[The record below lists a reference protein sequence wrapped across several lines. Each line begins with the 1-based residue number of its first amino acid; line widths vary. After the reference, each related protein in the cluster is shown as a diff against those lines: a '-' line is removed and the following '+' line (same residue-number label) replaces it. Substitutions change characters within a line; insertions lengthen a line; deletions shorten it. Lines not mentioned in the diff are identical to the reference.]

1 MRVYAIGDIH
11 GQLGMLRTA
20 HQRIADD
27 KARVKDPDATVVH
40 VGDLVDRGPDSK
52 GVVQE
57 LMDGIEGGEPWVVL
71 KGNHDRLF
79 EYFIRDGK
87 DTDGVLREG
96 LTWHDNPL
104 GGKDTLR
111 SYGVERSALER
122 ASRFHSRAVEAVPE
136 AHLRFIEARPTSH
149 RIGNLFFAHAGIR
162 PGVPLDEQEED
173 DLVWIRN
180 EFLSS
185 DEKHPAL
192 IVHGHTVVQEA
203 THYGNR
209 INLDSGAGYGDPITA
224 AVIEGTQAWVLGHDG
239 RRPMAEGN
247 PHDLW

>member
-20 HQRIADD
+20 HQRIAED

-57 LMDGIEGGEPWVVL
+57 LIDGIADGQPWVVL

-79 EYFIRDGK
+79 QMYVRDGK
-87 DTDGVLREG
+87 ETDGVLRAG
-96 LTWHDNPL
+96 LTWTDNPL
-104 GGKDTLR
+104 GGRDTLR

-122 ASRFHSRAVEAVPE
+122 AARFHKRVTEAVPDAHMAFVE
-136 AHLRFIEARPTSH
+136 ALPTSH
-149 RIGNLFFAHAGIR
+149 RIGDLFFAHAGVR
-162 PGVPLDEQEED
+162 PEVPLEEQDED
-173 DLVWIRN
+173 DLLWIRD
-180 EFLSS
+180 EFLTYP
-185 DEKHPAL
+185 DPHPAL
-192 IVHGHTVVQEA
+192 IVHGHTPVEEA
-203 THYGNR
+203 TYYGNR

-224 AVIEGTQAWVLGHDG
+224 AVIEGKQAWVLGHDG
-239 RRPMAEGN
+239 RRPMAEGS
-247 PHDLW
+247 PHALW